1 MISVDKALQIVLKN
15 GKRLLPKK
23 VKLENAAGLCLAEDI
38 KSDLNMPP
46 FNRSAMDGYA
56 VIANDINPPVDL
68 DVIENIRAGYNP
80 KKRVGRGQAAKIMTG
95 SVVPKGA
102 DAVIKVEETKPL
114 DNDSKVRILK
124 GTKKGANIARKGEDV
139 RVGNVVLRRGTR
151 IRAQEAGILASV
163 GSGNVKAYST
173 PSIGIISTGDEL
185 VEITRKPKPWQIR
198 NSNSY
203 SLAAQARQIVPD
215 VEILGRVND
224 NEKEIM
230 KLIKRG
236 LRKDILILSGGVSM
250 GEFDLV
256 GGVLQD
262 VGVKIFFEKVA
273 LRPGKP
279 TVFGKKGDKLVFALP
294 GNPVSTFVTFELFV
308 KPCIKKMM
316 GFTSYGHPIMH
327 AELEREI
334 KIKKKRREYRPAL
347 LSQAG
352 TGWKVSLVDW
362 HGSGDLFS
370 TTKANCLL
378 IVRESV
384 EKLNAGDMVEVM
396 LIDGLNVF

>member
-23 VKLENAAGLCLAEDI
+23 VKLENAVGLCLAEDI

-56 VIANDINPPVDL
+56 VIANDISPPVDL
-68 DVIENIRAGYNP
+68 EVIENIRAGYNP

-114 DNDSKVRILK
+114 DNDRKVRILK

-151 IRAQEAGILASV
+151 IRAQEAGILAAV
-163 GSGNVKAYST
+163 GAGNVKAYST

-262 VGVKIFFEKVA
+262 IGVKIFFEKVA

-279 TVFGKKGDKLVFALP
+279 TVFGRKDDKLVFALP

-316 GFTSYGHPIMH
+316 WFTSYGHPIMH

-334 KIKKKRREYRPAL
+334 EIKKKRREYRPAL

-352 TGWKVSLVDW
+352 SGWKVSLVDW

>member
-1 MISVDKALQIVLKN
+1 
-15 GKRLLPKK
+15 
-23 VKLENAAGLCLAEDI
+23 
-38 KSDLNMPP
+38 
-46 FNRSAMDGYA
+46 
-56 VIANDINPPVDL
+56 
-68 DVIENIRAGYNP
+68 
-80 KKRVGRGQAAKIMTG
+80 
-95 SVVPKGA
+95 
-102 DAVIKVEETKPL
+102 
-114 DNDSKVRILK
+114 
-124 GTKKGANIARKGEDV
+124 
-139 RVGNVVLRRGTR
+139 
-151 IRAQEAGILASV
+151 
-163 GSGNVKAYST
+163 
-173 PSIGIISTGDEL
+173 
-185 VEITRKPKPWQIR
+185 
-198 NSNSY
+198 
-203 SLAAQARQIVPD
+203 
-215 VEILGRVND
+215 
-224 NEKEIM
+224 
-230 KLIKRG
+230 
-236 LRKDILILSGGVSM
+236 M

-262 VGVKIFFEKVA
+262 IGVKIFFEKVA

-316 GFTSYGHPIMH
+316 GFTSYGHPIMY

-352 TGWKVSLVDW
+352 SGWKVSLIDW

-378 IVRESV
+378 IIRESV

>member
-1 MISVDKALQIVLKN
+1 MISVDEALQIVLKK
-15 GKRLLPKK
+15 GKRLLPIKL
-23 VKLENAAGLCLAEDI
+23 KLENAPGLCLAEDVR
-38 KSDLNMPP
+38 SDLNMPP

-68 DVIENIRAGYNP
+68 EVIENIRAGYNP

-102 DAVIKVEETKPL
+102 DTVIKVEETKPL
-114 DNDSKVRILK
+114 ADDRKVRILK
-124 GTKKGANIARKGEDV
+124 KTKKGANIARKGEDV
-139 RVGNVVLRRGTR
+139 RVGKVVLRKGTR
-151 IRAQEAGILASV
+151 IRAQEAGILAAV
-163 GSGNVKAYST
+163 GSNYVKTYST

-203 SLAAQARQIVPD
+203 SLAAQARQLVSD

-230 KLIKRG
+230 KLIKKG

-256 GGVLQD
+256 GGALQD
-262 VGVKIFFEKVA
+262 LGVKIFFEKVA

-279 TVFGKKGDKLVFALP
+279 TVFGMKGDKPVFALP
-294 GNPVSTFVTFELFV
+294 GNPVSAFVTFELFV

-327 AELEREI
+327 AELERDI

-347 LSQAG
+347 LRQEGS
-352 TGWKVSLVDW
+352 GWKVSLTDW

-370 TTKANCLL
+370 ITKANCLL
-378 IVRESV
+378 IIRESV
-384 EKLNAGDMVEVM
+384 KKLNAGDMVEVM

>member
-1 MISVDKALQIVLKN
+1 MISVDEALQIVLKK
-15 GKRLLPKK
+15 GKRLLPIKL
-23 VKLENAAGLCLAEDI
+23 KLENAHGLCLAEDI
-38 KSDLNMPP
+38 RSDLNMPP

-68 DVIENIRAGYNP
+68 EVIENIRAGYNP

-102 DAVIKVEETKPL
+102 DTVIKVEETKPL
-114 DNDSKVRILK
+114 DDDRKVRILK
-124 GTKKGANIARKGEDV
+124 KTKKGANIARKGEDV
-139 RVGNVVLRRGTR
+139 RVGKVVLRKGTR
-151 IRAQEAGILASV
+151 IRAQEAGILAAV
-163 GSGNVKAYST
+163 GSNYVKTYST

-203 SLAAQARQIVPD
+203 SLAAQARQLVSD

-230 KLIKRG
+230 KLIKKG

-256 GGVLQD
+256 GGALQD
-262 VGVKIFFEKVA
+262 LGVKIFFEKVA

-279 TVFGKKGDKLVFALP
+279 TVFGMKGDKPVFALP
-294 GNPVSTFVTFELFV
+294 GNPVSAFVTFELFV

-327 AELEREI
+327 AELERDI

-347 LSQAG
+347 LRQEGS
-352 TGWKVSLVDW
+352 GWKVSLTDW

-378 IVRESV
+378 IIRESV

>member
-1 MISVDKALQIVLKN
+1 MISVDEALRIVLKK

-56 VIANDINPPVDL
+56 VIANDIKPPVDL
-68 DVIENIRAGYNP
+68 EVIENIRAGFNP

-102 DAVIKVEETKPL
+102 DTVIKVEETKSL
-114 DNDSKVRILK
+114 DNDRKVRILK
-124 GTKKGANIARKGEDV
+124 KTKKGANIARKGEDV
-139 RVGNVVLRRGTR
+139 RVGKVVLRKGTR
-151 IRAQEAGILASV
+151 IRAQEAGILAAV
-163 GSGNVKAYST
+163 GAGNVKAYST

-224 NEKEIM
+224 NEKDIM

-262 VGVKIFFEKVA
+262 IGVKIFFEKVA
-273 LRPGKP
+273 LKPGKP
-279 TVFGKKGDKLVFALP
+279 TVFGTKGDKLIFALP

-316 GFTSYGHPIMH
+316 GFTSYGHPIMY
-327 AELEREI
+327 AELEKEVKGRKE
-334 KIKKKRREYRPAL
+334 RCEYRPAL

-352 TGWKVSLVDW
+352 SGWKVSLVDW

-384 EKLNAGDMVEVM
+384 EKLNAGEMVEVM
-396 LIDGLNVF
+396 LIDGLF

>member
-1 MISVDKALQIVLKN
+1 MISVDEALQIVLKK
-15 GKRLLPKK
+15 GKRLLPIKL
-23 VKLENAAGLCLAEDI
+23 KLENAHGLCLAEDI
-38 KSDLNMPP
+38 RSDLNMPP

-68 DVIENIRAGYNP
+68 EVIENIRAGYNP

-102 DAVIKVEETKPL
+102 DTVIKVEETKPL
-114 DNDSKVRILK
+114 DDDRKVRILK
-124 GTKKGANIARKGEDV
+124 KTKKGANIARKGEDV
-139 RVGNVVLRRGTR
+139 RVGKVVLRKGTR
-151 IRAQEAGILASV
+151 IRAQEAGILAAV
-163 GSGNVKAYST
+163 GSNYVKTYST

-203 SLAAQARQIVPD
+203 SLAAQARQLVSD

-230 KLIKRG
+230 KLIKKG

-256 GGVLQD
+256 GGALQD
-262 VGVKIFFEKVA
+262 LGVKIFFEKVA

-279 TVFGKKGDKLVFALP
+279 TVFGMKGDKPVFALP
-294 GNPVSTFVTFELFV
+294 GNPVSAFVTFELFV

-316 GFTSYGHPIMH
+316 GFTSYGHPIIH
-327 AELEREI
+327 AELERDI

-347 LSQAG
+347 LRQEGS
-352 TGWKVSLVDW
+352 GWKVSLTDW

-378 IVRESV
+378 IIRESV